1 MSSIVTGHMTL
12 YGALVILETRS
23 ISEFQNYYFHIKQSK
38 LKLLKY
44 ILVCNT
50 VLGTQRS
57 SLQSLHMSWNEGSIV
72 SQISV
77 TIHIFDT
84 FILVPYQISFI
95 HTFCDEFRLCHIF
108 SLRAPHNVVF
118 ILVLPVISFP
128 FWVEISPERMEV
140 SMVLT
145 SLTSETWPVT
155 WRVWGLVRRPHH
167 WVSCEYMKSE
177 MCKHFS
183 VSPFRPRLE
192 PPRFPQLL
200 DYVMCAC
207 LHPPV
212 GLWTLEDTHQDP
224 VGGQCRTGC
233 IHSVIPVKISRFYGK
248 G

>member
-1 MSSIVTGHMTL
+1 MKECDRKRVFVIVLFIIGPHKEPSTGYSSVCPPTSACFLWTFSQ
-12 YGALVILETRS
+12 V
-23 ISEFQNYYFHIKQSK
+23 SK
-38 LKLLKY
+38 
-44 ILVCNT
+44 
-50 VLGTQRS
+50 
-57 SLQSLHMSWNEGSIV
+57 
-72 SQISV
+72 
-77 TIHIFDT
+77 
-84 FILVPYQISFI
+84 
-95 HTFCDEFRLCHIF
+95 
-108 SLRAPHNVVF
+108 
-118 ILVLPVISFP
+118 

-183 VSPFRPRLE
+183 VSPLRPCLE

-207 LHPPV
+207 LRPPV

-224 VGGQCRTGC
+224 VGGQRRTGC